1 MNAVRMEK
9 MTETMIKLGHEVKK
23 DGTSEKMARS
33 KSEF

>member
-1 MNAVRMEK
+1 MET

-23 DGTSEKMARS
+23 DGTVEAVHRS